1 MDHAEVRDQGGEL
14 SRKPVR
20 RDAAENRE
28 RILTAARRLFGPGG
42 DAVHVRDVARAAGVS
57 AATLYRH
64 FPARRD
70 LMDAVVAA
78 QAGTCAA
85 SVRRAIDD
93 PDPGRAL
100 RAYIEHA
107 FVAQAGGVVF
117 ADAIRAAN
125 AGLPGHA
132 ERVERYRRDL
142 AVLVGRARAAGV
154 VHPDVTAA
162 DVLLVI
168 AAGGGAG
175 RTFDAASDSGRDSG
189 RDSAARSR
197 RLAGIVLAG
206 IGMTP
211 EP

>member
-1 MDHAEVRDQGGEL
+1 MDHAEVRDRGGEL

-20 RDAAENRE
+20 RDAAANRL

-100 RAYIEHA
+100 RAYVEHA
-107 FVAQAGGVVF
+107 FVAQSDGVLV
-117 ADAIRAAN
+117 ADAIRAADT
-125 AGLPGHA
+125 GLPG
-132 ERVERYRRDL
+132 RVERYRRDL

-162 DVLLVI
+162 DVLLI
-168 AAGGGAG
+168 IGAGGGAG
-175 RTFDAASDSGRDSG
+175 RGLDPVG
-189 RDSAARSR
+189 DSAARSR

-206 IGMTP
+206 IGMKP
-211 EP
+211 

>member
-1 MDHAEVRDQGGEL
+1 MDHDEVRDRGGKL

-20 RDAAENRE
+20 RDAAENRR

-42 DAVHVRDVARAAGVS
+42 DAVHVRDIARDAGVS

-70 LMDAVVAA
+70 LMDAVLAD

-85 SVRRAIDD
+85 SVRRAIDE
-93 PDPGRAL
+93 PDPARAL
-100 RAYIEHA
+100 RDYVEHA
-107 FVAQAGGVVF
+107 FTAQADGVLF
-117 ADAIRAAN
+117 ADAIREAN

-132 ERVERYRRDL
+132 DRLERYRRDL

-154 VHPDVTAA
+154 VRPDLTAS
-162 DVLLVI
+162 DVLLI
-168 AAGGGAG
+168 LAAGGGAG
-175 RTFDAASDSGRDSG
+175 RGLDTSRDP
-189 RDSAARSR
+189 AARSR

-206 IGMTP
+206 IGLSGV
-211 EP
+211 